1 MWAKTLRSRAA
12 ALVCL
17 ALGLALGLALDLVG
31 GLGVGVGGPIREAVA
46 APTAAPPPDELMRR
60 IDAAQADLRTLSA
73 EFVQNSQSKL
83 FKQKLSSQGRLFY
96 QRQRQRPGPGPGQ
109 GQPGEPTK
117 LRWEYTRP
125 DASTMLLIGER
136 ATLRIGKRPPQVFDS
151 SRDPTLNAIFTQ
163 LQLWLGNGSL
173 ASAQAD
179 YQVSSGGTAEHP
191 ALILLPRP
199 TSPLS
204 RAFARIELHVDGR
217 TLQLG
222 RLLLVENSGDE
233 KEVVFTRMQRNAAL
247 PPAAFQ

>member
-136 ATLRIGKRPPQVFDS
+136 AKVGGFLYDVDS
-151 SRDPTLNAIFTQ
+151 GL
-163 LQLWLGNGSL
+163 L
-173 ASAQAD
+173 
-179 YQVSSGGTAEHP
+179 AEH
-191 ALILLPRP
+191 
-199 TSPLS
+199 
-204 RAFARIELHVDGR
+204 V
-217 TLQLG
+217 
-222 RLLLVENSGDE
+222 
-233 KEVVFTRMQRNAAL
+233 
-247 PPAAFQ
+247 